1 MCVLLVRQYGWY
13 RQEIPIFFVLL
24 CSHSCSIFFYNE
36 FLCCIMDHD
45 IGHPLFILLF
55 LSFIFFFFSQIFFR
69 LLDIL
74 RVAKLTWLF
83 VMVLLMVK
91 QWFSFF
97 FFNGPVLFFA
107 LLYAVL
113 FCSNWSSWH
122 GWICSVPAYTSGK
135 SWFLIDHP
143 MSFLGTTSY
152 SE

>member
-1 MCVLLVRQYGWY
+1 MIQTRDSHIFCPTLQSFMFNIFLQWISLLHYGSWY
-13 RQEIPIFFVLL
+13 WSPIV
-24 CSHSCSIFFYNE
+24 Y
-36 FLCCIMDHD
+36 
-45 IGHPLFILLF
+45 PT
-55 LSFIFFFFSQIFFR
+55 LSFFHFFFFFSQIFLR

>member
-1 MCVLLVRQYGWY
+1 MDDTYKRFPYFLSYFAVILVQWFFTM
-13 RQEIPIFFVLL
+13 IFFAALW
-24 CSHSCSIFFYNE
+24 
-36 FLCCIMDHD
+36 IM
-45 IGHPLFILLF
+45 ILVTHCLSYSFF
-55 LSFIFFFFSQIFFR
+55 LSFIFFSQNFFR

-91 QWFSFF
+91 QWFWFFF
-97 FFNGPVLFFA
+97 FFNGPVLFFT

>member
-1 MCVLLVRQYGWY
+1 MDDTDKRFPYFLSYFAVIHVQYFFTMN
-13 RQEIPIFFVLL
+13 FFVALW
-24 CSHSCSIFFYNE
+24 
-36 FLCCIMDHD
+36 IM
-45 IGHPLFILLF
+45 ILVTHCLSYSFF
-55 LSFIFFFFSQIFFR
+55 LSFFFFFSQIFFR

>member
-1 MCVLLVRQYGWY
+1 MDDTDKRFPYFLSYFAVIHVQYFFTMN
-13 RQEIPIFFVLL
+13 FFVALW
-24 CSHSCSIFFYNE
+24 
-36 FLCCIMDHD
+36 IM
-45 IGHPLFILLF
+45 ILVTHCLSYSFF
-55 LSFIFFFFSQIFFR
+55 LSFFFFFSQIFFR

-91 QWFSFF
+91 QWFSFFF

>member
-1 MCVLLVRQYGWY
+1 MDDTDKRFPYFLSNFAVIHVQYFFTMN
-13 RQEIPIFFVLL
+13 FFVALW
-24 CSHSCSIFFYNE
+24 
-36 FLCCIMDHD
+36 IM
-45 IGHPLFILLF
+45 ILVTHCLSYSFF
-55 LSFIFFFFSQIFFR
+55 LSFFFFSQIFFR